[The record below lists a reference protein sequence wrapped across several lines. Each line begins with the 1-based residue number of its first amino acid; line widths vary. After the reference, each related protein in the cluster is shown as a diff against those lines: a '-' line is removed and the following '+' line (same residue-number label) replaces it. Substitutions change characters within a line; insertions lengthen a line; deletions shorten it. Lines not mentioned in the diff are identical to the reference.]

1 MKKIKKYWKLFFSC
15 LYISAFTF
23 GGGFVI
29 IPLMRKK
36 FVEELK
42 WLEEEE
48 MMDLTAIAQATPG
61 AIAVNEAILVGYK
74 VAGLLGAALAV
85 FATILPPLIILSV
98 ISFFYAAF
106 RDNVVVNAVL
116 KGMQAGVAA
125 VLCDVVFS
133 MGTEV
138 AKKKN
143 ILQIGV
149 MVAAFSLVFFVDLN
163 VVYVI
168 LGCIALAVVFCL
180 GQRFFLKKK
189 KKQPAAEAEETGEV
203 VFQAEESKE
212 AKASPTEETREVN
225 VSLAAEGRE
234 TTVSQSEETVKA
246 AKEAPSQEESGCAG
260 SAAEKA
266 SDGRE
271 ETFSREENRKEEET
285 GQAAKQKNGE
295 SEQRGRE

>member
-74 VAGLLGAALAV
+74 VAGLIGAALAV

-125 VLCDVVFS
+125 VLCDVVLS

-149 MVAAFSLVFFVDLN
+149 MVAAFILVFFVDLN

-189 KKQPAAEAEETGEV
+189 KKQPAAEAEETVIPQPEKR
-203 VFQAEESKE
+203 AEERAFQTEKAE
-212 AKASPTEETREVN
+212 GTNASP
-225 VSLAAEGRE
+225 AAEGRE
-234 TTVSQSEETVKA
+234 TTVSQPEETVRA

-285 GQAAKQKNGE
+285 GQAAKQKDGE
-295 SEQRGRE
+295 SEQRGGE